1 MKYIFLIGMAL
12 SLSGCGATGSAV
24 GGIVSLPVKIVKGT
38 AKAVMNYD
46 DDGLNSDTPHDI
58 DQQAMPINT
67 Q

>member
-24 GGIVSLPVKIVKGT
+24 GGIASLPVKIVKGT

-46 DDGLNSDTPHDI
+46 DGLNSDSPHDI